1 MSEVE
6 VKEWVKVKFG
16 ERTVSGSEIL
26 VDLLA
31 RGFENKLQELHEE
44 IFSFT
49 KEILYLLYN
58 EKAKRVTE
66 DCLDIRGRVNI
77 NASIYYRLCKNENGT

>member
-44 IFSFT
+44 FLRGECSLEYFAEQLGLNVWEATNILERRGLKTT
-49 KEILYLLYN
+49 KL
-58 EKAKRVTE
+58 
-66 DCLDIRGRVNI
+66 
-77 NASIYYRLCKNENGT
+77 